1 MGQTIGRPMEI
12 LLVEDNLP
20 QAGVLLEI
28 LRCSRFRSRVT
39 LARDGAEALAF
50 LRREGLFA
58 QAPRPDLVLLD
69 LNLPG
74 TGGWQLPAEIRA
86 DRHLADLRLVV
97 VTASDSP
104 EDLLQGK
111 ELRVD
116 GYLVKPVDPEQF
128 LSVVDRLRSCWL
140 ADALRP
146 AAERLHACGRAASA
160 TNTEYSVLST

>member
-39 LARDGAEALAF
+39 LARDGTEALAF

-74 TGGWQLPAEIRA
+74 KGGWELLAEIRG

-97 VTASDSP
+97 VTASDSA
-104 EDLLQGK
+104 EDLIHGQ
-111 ELRVD
+111 ELAID
-116 GYLVKPVDPEQF
+116 DYLIKPVDPEQF
-128 LSVVDRLRSCWL
+128 ISVVDRLRSCWL

-146 AAERLHACGRAASA
+146 AAERLHTASRAAA
-160 TNTEYSVLST
+160 AANTEYSALST

>member
-12 LLVEDNLP
+12 LLVEDTLP

-74 TGGWQLPAEIRA
+74 KRRWQLLAEIRA

>member
-1 MGQTIGRPMEI
+1 MSQTIGRPMEI
-12 LLVEDNLP
+12 LVVEDNLL

-28 LRCSRFRSRVT
+28 LRCGRFRSRVT
-39 LARDGAEALAF
+39 LARDGVEALAF

-58 QAPRPDLVLLD
+58 HAPRPDLVLLD

-74 TGGWQLPAEIRA
+74 KGGWELLAEIRA
-86 DRHLADLRLVV
+86 DPHLADLRLVV

-104 EDLLQGK
+104 DDLLHGN

-128 LSVVDRLRSCWL
+128 ISVVDHLRSCWL

-146 AAERLHACGRAASA
+146 ATDRVHAAGRAAAA

>member
-12 LLVEDNLP
+12 LVVEDNLL

-28 LRCSRFRSRVT
+28 LRCGRFRSRVT

-74 TGGWQLPAEIRA
+74 KVGWQLLAEIRA

-104 EDLLQGK
+104 EDVLQGK

-116 GYLVKPVDPEQF
+116 GYLVKPVDPERF

-146 AAERLHACGRAASA
+146 AAERLHACGRAAIA